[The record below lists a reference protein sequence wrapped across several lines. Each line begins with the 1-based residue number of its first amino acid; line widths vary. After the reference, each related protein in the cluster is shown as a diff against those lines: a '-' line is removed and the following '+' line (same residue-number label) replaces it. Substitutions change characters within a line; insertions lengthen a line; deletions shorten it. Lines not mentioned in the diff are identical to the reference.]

1 MAQPTHLKS
10 LQALELAVRL
20 GSLKDAAG
28 HLGITP
34 AAVGQRIRALE
45 DYLGTDLLVRGRSG
59 LRPTKELDLAL
70 ADLQSAFEALH
81 RVTETL
87 DFQRVSEV
95 HIVADPDFSELWLEP
110 RLAAFREQHP
120 NILFCI
126 NGSGDVP
133 LRLGSPDIRI
143 LYGGGSEPLYRD
155 VFLPVTGPDNTRRM
169 ADWDPVHLM
178 EGMPLLHLKR
188 QIDDEDFPGWVQ
200 WFQCFGQR
208 EHGPDRGVRY
218 QHARIALD
226 AVRENV
232 GFLVCGLSLVM
243 RDLAVGSIVR
253 PFPAEQSIAAPF
265 PFSMSVRED
274 AERRPQVQRVLAWLR
289 QTARETQSEIDGF
302 RAGGDSR

>member
-1 MAQPTHLKS
+1 MTEPTHLKS

-20 GSLKDAAG
+20 GSLKEAAER
-28 HLGITP
+28 LGITP

-59 LRPTKELDLAL
+59 LRPTQELDMAL
-70 ADLQSAFEALH
+70 SDLQSAFEALQ
-81 RVTETL
+81 RVSETL
-87 DFQRVSEV
+87 DLQRISEV
-95 HIVADPDFSELWLEP
+95 HIVADPDWSELWLEP
-110 RLAAFREQHP
+110 RLDAFRKDHP
-120 NILFCI
+120 NILFCV

-133 LRLGSPDIRI
+133 VRLGSPDIRI
-143 LYGGGSEPLYRD
+143 VYGDDGEPLFRD

-188 QIDDEDFPGWVQ
+188 QIDDEAFPGWVQ
-200 WFQCFGQR
+200 WFQRFGLR

-218 QHARIALD
+218 QHARIALE

-243 RDLAVGSIVR
+243 RDLDEGTIVQ
-253 PFPAEQSIAAPF
+253 PFPPEQSIPAPY
-265 PFSMSVRED
+265 PFSLSVSEI
-274 AERRPQVQRVLAWLR
+274 AARRPQVQRVVNWLR
-289 QTARETQSEIDGF
+289 RMSRETQSRIDTF
-302 RAGGDSR
+302 RAGNLLG